1 MTRQARPPST
11 LGADITASDFVRHE
25 SGAERNHL
33 EVTQMSVSSETL
45 HSVAT
50 PDRLETR
57 LGTLEL
63 VDGVPTRETTETVYD
78 HLDFTHALNAYLNGF
93 PGASTQALLNGFHEA
108 GVEDNSILIFS
119 ELMDSNSLFLT
130 ANADTVYFVGVVDL
144 TSGPMVIETPPQ
156 ALALFDDM
164 WFQWIVDFG
173 LPGPDRG
180 EGGHF
185 LLVPPG
191 YDGSLPDSGF
201 HVRHSRTTRALL
213 LGRSFINE
221 NPGMDPASTVEVIKS
236 TLKLYPYARGGFG
249 TSIGTLLEGHLHPD
263 PPVDVPETTFVE
275 GTGLAF
281 NTIPPSDFGFFELLN
296 ELVQAEPAD
305 SNTNIELMGDLAAIG
320 IVKGKPFEP
329 DERMRG
335 ILEDAAAVG
344 SATSRALVFDARDS
358 EGFGYYDDESAWGI
372 PLWVGG
378 YSFETPP
385 PLVTEKGIEPLPKT
399 GARTLNART
408 SFFYAY
414 TGITPAMCMRLTGV
428 GSQYIVAFR
437 DSEGEPLD
445 GAKTYRVT
453 LPPDIPE
460 ARFWSL
466 TLYDNQT
473 RSMLQT
479 PQRYPRAGSQS
490 YPSPAA
496 TAGDDGS
503 TTIVFGPER
512 PADTPEGNW
521 IQTDP
526 DKGFFVILR
535 LYSPL
540 QPYFDKTW
548 RPSEIEEIA

>member
-1 MTRQARPPST
+1 MTVST
-11 LGADITASDFVRHE
+11 EI
-25 SGAERNHL
+25 
-33 EVTQMSVSSETL
+33 L
-45 HSVAT
+45 HSIST
-50 PDRLETR
+50 PQQLETR

-93 PGASTQALLNGFHEA
+93 PGASTQAIRKGFHEA
-108 GVEDNSILIFS
+108 GVEDNAVLIFS
-119 ELMDSNSLFLT
+119 ELMGSESLFLT
-130 ANADTVYFVGVVDL
+130 ANADTVYFISFIDL
-144 TSGPMVIETPPQ
+144 ASGPMVVETPPL

-173 LPGPDRG
+173 LPGYDRG
-180 EGGHF
+180 EGGRF
-185 LLVPPG
+185 LLLPPG
-191 YDGSLPDSGF
+191 YDGSLPDSGLN
-201 HVRHSRTTRALL
+201 VRHSHTTRVIL

-221 NPGMDPASTVEVIKS
+221 NPGMDPAPTVEVIKS
-236 TLKLYPYARGGFG
+236 TLKIYPYVQGGWG
-249 TSIGTLLEGHLHPD
+249 TSIGTLLAGDVQPNLQPNGQPD
-263 PPVDVPETTFVE
+263 LKPAEIPETKFVE
-275 GTGLAF
+275 GSGLAF

-296 ELVQAEPAD
+296 ELVQDEPAD

-344 SATSRALVFDARDS
+344 STTSRALVFDARES
-358 EGFGYYDDESAWGI
+358 EGFGYYDDGSAWGL

-385 PLVTEKGIEPLPKT
+385 PLVTEKGIEPLPRT

-437 DSEGEPLD
+437 DSEGDPLD
-445 GAKTYRVT
+445 GAKSYRVT
-453 LPPDIPE
+453 LPPDIPA

-490 YPSPAA
+490 HPTPAA
-496 TAGDDGS
+496 TADDDGS

-526 DKGFFVILR
+526 DKGFFAILR
-535 LYSPL
+535 CYSPL
-540 QPYFDKTW
+540 EPYFDKSW
-548 RPSEIEEIA
+548 RPSEIEALD

>member
-1 MTRQARPPST
+1 MAATDDAVHAIGTPEQVDSR
-11 LGADITASDFVRHE
+11 LGA
-25 SGAERNHL
+25 L
-33 EVTQMSVSSETL
+33 EY
-45 HSVAT
+45 
-50 PDRLETR
+50 
-57 LGTLEL
+57 
-63 VDGVPTRETTETVYD
+63 VDGVPSRATSELVSD
-78 HLDFTHALNAYLNGF
+78 HLDFHHALNVFLNGF
-93 PGASTQALLNGFHEA
+93 PGASTQALVNGLHSV

-119 ELMDSNSLFLT
+119 ELMGSESLFLT
-130 ANADTVYFVGVVDL
+130 ANADTVYFIGVVDL
-144 TSGPMVIETPPQ
+144 ASGPMVIDTPPQ

-180 EGGHF
+180 EGGRF
-185 LLVPPG
+185 LLVGPG

-201 HVRHSRTTRALL
+201 HVRHSRTTRAIL
-213 LGRSFINE
+213 LGRSFINA
-221 NPGMDPASTVEVIKS
+221 NPGQDPAPTVEVIKS
-236 TLKLYPYARGGFG
+236 TIKLYPYAKGGFG

-263 PPVDVPETTFVE
+263 PPADIPETKFVE
-275 GTGLAF
+275 GSGLAF

-296 ELVQAEPAD
+296 QLVQDEPAD

-320 IVKGKPFEP
+320 IVKGEPFEP
-329 DERMRG
+329 DERMRA
-335 ILEDAAAVG
+335 ILDDAAAVG
-344 SATSRALVFDARDS
+344 TAASRALVFDARES
-358 EGFGYYDDESAWGI
+358 EGFAYYDGSAWGL

-385 PLVTEKGIEPLPKT
+385 PLVTKEGIEPLPRT

-414 TGITPAMCMRLTGV
+414 TGITPAMCMRLAGV

-437 DSEGEPLD
+437 DSGGDPLD
-445 GAKTYRVT
+445 GGKSYQVK
-453 LPPDIPE
+453 LPPDIPA

-466 TLYDNQT
+466 TAYDNQT

-479 PQRYPRAGSQS
+479 PQRYPRAGSQA
-490 YPSPAA
+490 YPTPAA

-503 TTIVFGPER
+503 TTVVFGPER
-512 PADTPEGNW
+512 PADTPDGNW

-526 DKGFFVILR
+526 DKGWFGILR

-548 RPSEIEEIA
+548 RPSEVEPLS

>member
-1 MTRQARPPST
+1 MPPTPHGARVASSGPSAGAVRTRRWHMTVSRDT
-11 LGADITASDFVRHE
+11 LRSIS
-25 SGAERNHL
+25 
-33 EVTQMSVSSETL
+33 
-45 HSVAT
+45 T
-50 PDRLETR
+50 PDQLKSR
-57 LGTLEL
+57 LGTLEF
-63 VDGVPTRETTETVYD
+63 VDGVPSGETVEMMYD
-78 HLDFTHALNAYLNGF
+78 HLDFVHALNVFLNGYA
-93 PGASTQALLNGFHEA
+93 GASTYALRKGFQEA
-108 GVEDNSILIFS
+108 GAGDNQILIFS
-119 ELMDSNSLFLT
+119 ELMDSASLFLT
-130 ANADTVYFVGVVDL
+130 ANADTVYFVGIVDL
-144 TSGPMVIETPPQ
+144 TSGPMVVETPPQ
-156 ALALFDDM
+156 ALALFDEM

-180 EGGHF
+180 EGGRY
-185 LLVPPG
+185 LLLPPG
-191 YDGSLPDSGF
+191 YDGSLPDSGY
-201 HVRHSRTTRALL
+201 HVRHSRTMRAIL

-221 NPGMDPASTVEVIKS
+221 NPGMDPAPTVEVIKS
-236 TLKLYPYARGGFG
+236 TLKLYPYAQGGFG

-263 PPVDVPETTFVE
+263 PPVDIPETKFVE

-296 ELVQAEPAD
+296 ELVQEEPAA

-344 SATSRALVFDARDS
+344 SATSRTLVFDARAS

-378 YSFETPP
+378 YSFEPPP
-385 PLVTEKGIEPLPKT
+385 PLVTEKGIEPLPRT

-428 GSQYIVAFR
+428 GSQYIVAFK
-437 DSEGEPLD
+437 DADGNQLD
-445 GAKTYRVT
+445 GAKSYQVT
-453 LPPDIPE
+453 LPPDIPA

-479 PQRYPRAGSQS
+479 PQRYPRAGSQA

-496 TAGDDGS
+496 IADGDGS
-503 TTIVFGPER
+503 TTVTFGPER
-512 PADTPEGNW
+512 PADAPEGNW
-521 IQTDP
+521 IQTTEG
-526 DKGFFVILR
+526 KGFFAILR

-540 QPYFDKTW
+540 QPYFDKSW
-548 RPSEIEEIA
+548 RPSEIEVVN